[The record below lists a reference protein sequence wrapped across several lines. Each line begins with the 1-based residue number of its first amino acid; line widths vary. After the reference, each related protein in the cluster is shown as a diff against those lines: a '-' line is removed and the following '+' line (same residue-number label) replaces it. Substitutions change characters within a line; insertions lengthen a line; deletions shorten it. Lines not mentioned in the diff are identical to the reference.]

1 MSQISLKTA
10 GRLAGLL
17 LMVVAALGPWFVDTH
32 PATED
37 TCSPP
42 LVWVGEG
49 YRARLESLVPTKLRA
64 AGYTGYCACLVSL
77 AATLDQAANLGKS
90 TLLLLVLCL
99 PAALPFVSTLSLLF
113 GGERRGVWAG
123 HLAAWGLAGA
133 YALIW
138 FAGIWYIHRVIW
150 LWGAGLCVIVAA
162 ATLAGEVVAAR
173 SALSP
178 GSVTEDIDKV

>member
-1 MSQISLKTA
+1 
-10 GRLAGLL
+10 
-17 LMVVAALGPWFVDTH
+17 MVVAALGPWFVDTH
-32 PATED
+32 PATEE

-49 YRARLESLVPTKLRA
+49 YRTRLESRVP
-64 AGYTGYCACLVSL
+64 AGYTGYCACLESL
-77 AATLDQAANLGKS
+77 AAALGRAANLGQS
-90 TLLLLVLCL
+90 ASLLLVLCL
-99 PAALPFVSTLSLLF
+99 PAVLPFVSTLFLLF
-113 GGERRGVWAG
+113 GGERRGLWAG

-138 FAGIWYIHRVIW
+138 FAGIWYLYRVIW

-173 SALSP
+173 GKRRGDQRL
-178 GSVTEDIDKV
+178 